1 MEFDDGLL
9 FFYGGLL
16 LLMVHAKQI
25 SAEMLNSNKSRPGR
39 GWWDEPAAHIAIL
52 ASASYFDFIPER
64 GNVV

>member
-25 SAEMLNSNKSRPGR
+25 RAEMLNSNN
-39 GWWDEPAAHIAIL
+39 
-52 ASASYFDFIPER
+52 Y
-64 GNVV
+64 NVDYVY